1 MNLNVRAGVYQRGD
15 DQGNGISSFVASRLP
30 HSKFLCWDGLP
41 RQTLLQA
48 FHLPTHTRHASY
60 KATHYPAL
68 NHNSETHKSLTP
80 ALYSHGKA
88 KSMTVL
94 LLASEVIDSSV
105 RLTDLKSSTMS
116 SPVFFT
122 SSSDIMLRIA
132 AFWYT

>member
-1 MNLNVRAGVYQRGD
+1 MRVNVHAGVYQRGD
-15 DQGNGISSFVASRLP
+15 DQRNGTSSFIASRLP
-30 HSKFLCWDGLP
+30 HSKFLCRDGLP

-68 NHNSETHKSLTP
+68 NHNFDTHKSLTP
-80 ALYSHGKA
+80 ALWSHEKA
-88 KSMTVL
+88 KTMMFL
-94 LLASEVIDSSV
+94 LLASEIIDSSV
-105 RLTDLKSSTMS
+105 RMTDLKSSTIS

-122 SSSDIMLRIA
+122 SSSGIMLRIA